1 MATPTKTATTSP
13 LRTIQSSNIGAN
25 AGKVLKNT
33 KSFENFSYFLGGIDV
48 THQNLDKFTPY
59 IRGVSR
65 IFLHKPP
72 TFMNKLD
79 SQMTKAFKTYLET
92 GYKAVSGIA
101 DIDVEFTTFEGGFAG
116 QNFQTVQLARD
127 NTESVT
133 ISVYELAGSPIR
145 EYLDTWVTGVRDPR
159 SGIAHYH
166 GLCEKYFNGDTAN
179 GLPYAEIN
187 HTAEFIYTTYDPTGL
202 ALEYACMFAHCFPR
216 RVPKDHL
223 NYESGNRDNVQ
234 MDIEFSTE
242 KYESPAIPRT
252 PRSTG
257 TISTSLRSTT
267 AAMASLV
274 ATWESRLTTL
284 APTPMARVVVNSTPS
299 PGIWLMVRLS
309 RASPSLI
316 PTCKIQSYD
325 MGAPIG
331 APMFF
336 LHKKDRG

>member
-242 KYESPAIPRT
+242 KYESPAINDIGIWYTQNSKVNWNYLDFT
-252 PRSTG
+252 PEYNSGNGQSGGYMGVASDNVGTYTYGQGRGELHTFTG
-257 TISTSLRSTT
+257 N
-267 AAMASLV
+267 MADG
-274 ATWESRLTTL
+274 TTL
-284 APTPMARVVVNSTPS
+284 TSVTQLDPNV
-299 PGIWLMVRLS
+299 
-309 RASPSLI
+309 
-316 PTCKIQSYD
+316 
-325 MGAPIG
+325 
-331 APMFF
+331 
-336 LHKKDRG
+336 